1 MFITSSD
8 IDEKGFIKEA
18 CGKRGLTN
26 NIGMP
31 LLSPELTIHE
41 APKETKSFVLI
52 MDDPDSV
59 SVAGFI
65 WVHWLIANLKEPIL
79 PENASQQNDL
89 LIQGKNSWN
98 EDCYGGPAPPDKIHK
113 YIFTI
118 YALDIELDLKTGFT
132 RKTLEEILIRHK
144 EHILGTAILTGF
156 YKN

>member
-59 SVAGFI
+59 SFAGFV
-65 WVHWLIANLKEPIL
+65 WDHWLIANLKEAIL
-79 PENASQQNDL
+79 PQNASQQNEK
-89 LIQGKNSWN
+89 LIQGQNSWH
-98 EDCYGGPAPPDKIHK
+98 EDCYGGPAPHEGTHK
-113 YIFTI
+113 YIFTV
-118 YALDIELDLKTGFT
+118 YALDMELNLETGFT
-132 RKTLEEILIRHK
+132 RKALDQALAQNKT
-144 EHILGTAILTGF
+144 HILSSAILSGL
-156 YKN
+156 YKS

>member
-8 IDEKGFIKEA
+8 INENGFIKDI
-18 CGKRGLTN
+18 CGKRGKTN

-31 LLSPELTIHE
+31 LLSPEITIHE
-41 APKETKSFVLI
+41 PPKGTKSFVLI

-65 WVHWLIANLKEPIL
+65 WVHWLIANLKESIL
-79 PENASQQNDL
+79 PENASQQNDT
-89 LIQGKNSWN
+89 LIQGKNSWD
-98 EDCYGGPAPPDKIHK
+98 EDCYGGPAPPDKTHK
-113 YIFTI
+113 YIFTV

-132 RKTLEEILIRHK
+132 RQTLEEVLIRHK
-144 EHILGTAILTGF
+144 KHILKTAILTGF